1 MSMSKI
7 SRFTKKAV
15 QLAKNAVGGRGE
27 VAAPEGGGGFAD
39 YAVVSLHC
47 LRVYVEKSYREAL
60 DLLSEMPHIF
70 AEIGLEPAD
79 PPHHSTLVKW
89 FDRIKTALWRVLLRL
104 SAQLHDPSGHAAIDA
119 TFFDRKNTS
128 KYYCRRT
135 NYRVQTLKTTALVDT
150 ETQAI
155 LDVHC
160 TTEKRH
166 DTQFGWQVA
175 RVAAGDLASL
185 AADKGY
191 DWMELREKL
200 REEGVRPLIKHRE
213 FRPIDPRVM
222 RVIDGLR
229 YRQRAM
235 CKTVFST
242 IKRTLGDAVRARSW
256 YGEFR
261 ELVLMC
267 AVHKIKQSLK
277 Q

>member
-1 MSMSKI
+1 MSKI

-47 LRVYVEKSYREAL
+47 LRVYLEKSYREAL
-60 DLLSEMPHIF
+60 DLLSEMPHILG
-70 AEIGLEPAD
+70 EIGLEPAD
-79 PPHHSTLVKW
+79 LPHHSTLVKW

-104 SAQLHDPSGHAAIDA
+104 SPQLHESSGHAAIDA
-119 TFFDRKNTS
+119 TFFDRENAS
-128 KYYCRRT
+128 KHYCRRT
-135 NYRVQTLKTTALVDT
+135 NYRVQTLKVTALVDT

-166 DTQFGWQVA
+166 DTQLGWQVA
-175 RVAAGDLASL
+175 RRNAGDLTSL

-191 DWMELREKL
+191 DWMELRENL
-200 REEGVRPLIKHRE
+200 REESVRPLIKHRV
-213 FRPIDPRVM
+213 FRPIDHAHNARV
-222 RVIDGLR
+222 DGPR

-235 CKTVFST
+235 AETVFST
-242 IKRTLGDAVRARSW
+242 IKRTLGETVRARTW

-267 AVHKIKQSLK
+267 VVHNIKQTVNE
-277 Q
+277 

>member
-1 MSMSKI
+1 MSKI
-7 SRFTKKAV
+7 SRFTSKVV
-15 QLAKNAVGGRGE
+15 QLAQNAVGGRGE

-47 LRVYVEKSYREAL
+47 LRVYLEKSYREAL
-60 DLLSEMPHIF
+60 DLLSEMPHILG
-70 AEIGLEPAD
+70 EIGLEPVD
-79 PPHHSTLVKW
+79 LPDHSTLVKW
-89 FDRIKTALWRVLLRL
+89 FDKIKTALWRVLLRL
-104 SAQLHDPSGHAAIDA
+104 SAQLHEPSGHAAIDA
-119 TFFDRKNTS
+119 TFFDRENAS
-128 KYYCRRT
+128 KHYCRRT
-135 NYRVQTLKTTALVDT
+135 NYRVQTLKATALVDT

-166 DTQFGWQVA
+166 DTQLGWQVA
-175 RVAAGDLASL
+175 RRNAGDLASL

-200 REEGVRPLIKHRE
+200 RDNGVRPLIKHRE
-213 FRPIDPRVM
+213 FRPIDHAHNAR
-222 RVIDGLR
+222 IDGPR

-235 CKTVFST
+235 CETVFST

-267 AVHKIKQSLK
+267 TVHNIKQAVK

>member
-1 MSMSKI
+1 MSKI

-47 LRVYVEKSYREAL
+47 LRVYLDESYREAL
-60 DLLSEMPHIF
+60 DLLSEMPHILG
-70 AEIGLEPAD
+70 EIGLEPAD
-79 PPHHSTLVKW
+79 LPDHSTLVKW

-119 TFFDRKNTS
+119 TFFDRENAS
-128 KYYCRRT
+128 KHYCRRT

-166 DTQFGWQVA
+166 DTQLGWQVA
-175 RVAAGDLASL
+175 LRNAGDLASL

-191 DWMELREKL
+191 DWMDLREKL

-213 FRPIDPRVM
+213 FRPIDHAHNAR
-222 RVIDGLR
+222 IDGPR

-235 CKTVFST
+235 CETVFST
-242 IKRTLGDAVRARSW
+242 IKRTLGDAVRARTW

-267 AVHKIKQSLK
+267 AVHNIKQSLNP
-277 Q
+277 